1 MAIPL
6 RRCRAVAIPLVSES
20 PHRGSTSCNPAPPS
34 PATQAPAAI
43 APTLPSEPTP
53 SSPSSSSASS
63 REQPGTP
70 ESAEEV
76 TEPPARSEVPPPRR
90 RHYACGPKLCALC
103 EKNWPPIG
111 HKTVIP
117 NLAVATIIRHAMPHR
132 FQTLEQ
138 IEEREIA
145 TGFAKP
151 PTDLGA
157 VGDGD
162 GDVEY
167 GPPGEYKP
175 PAWTSDRARPKKS
188 CLRKRDSNRFAPYP
202 SPSTRPS
209 LVRRSTK
216 DIKASLDEALANRMI
231 LNYEGPVA
239 TAIRNEMSAI
249 HIPGVKPFRW
259 QPEYT
264 GPRSETF
271 DDSDQPLSK
280 TTNNPEAPTY
290 DLAPSPQQDL
300 KDKAA
305 VGELTLPRPG
315 KKRQHD
321 EDKEDDEIPTN
332 SGLKTVEGSPPKKQ
346 RTTKQL
352 PTTPLSNVAKRTT
365 KSQKTRRSPTPPS
378 PSPTRSTSSSE
389 TSTTVPTDSSTSSSD
404 EGRSSPASSE
414 SDFQD
419 SSPRKARIAK
429 KKLRFQFS
437 NPSSTH
443 PKFGITDSMYFHH
456 HRGKSLSHKLRKT
469 KESHTYVPATGVW
482 TESEVRRAAS
492 SKLKWDKLRQGSL
505 ERLTSC
511 ERLKNRVK
519 KHEEN
524 DKVVERFQK
533 LVDRYEAGWSG
544 IALAGV
550 RARYIRPKKNE
561 VPKKKNKEAMPF
573 LDHADAMR
581 EHYPSWDHP
590 AWEGVDEEAIANW
603 MKSSHYKLKVQD
615 VIAVLSDEES
625 ERRTANA
632 QPEDATEVASV
643 VDEDEARMRK

>member
-6 RRCRAVAIPLVSES
+6 RRCRAVAIPLLSES
-20 PHRGSTSCNPAPPS
+20 LQPGGTSSNPAPPS

-63 REQPGTP
+63 QEQTGTS
-70 ESAEEV
+70 ESAEQV
-76 TEPPARSEVPPPRR
+76 TEPPARSQVRPPRR

-151 PTDLGA
+151 PTDLKIA
-157 VGDGD
+157 EDDD

-175 PAWTSDRARPKKS
+175 PAWTSDKARPKKS

-216 DIKASLDEALANRMI
+216 DIKASLDEALVNRMI
-231 LNYEGPVA
+231 LNYDGPVA

-264 GPRSETF
+264 GPTSETS
-271 DDSDQPLSK
+271 DDSDQPLSRI
-280 TTNNPEAPTY
+280 TNNPEAPAD
-290 DLAPSPQQDL
+290 DLA
-300 KDKAA
+300 A
-305 VGELTLPRPG
+305 VWELTLPRPS

-321 EDKEDDEIPTN
+321 EDKEEDEIPTN

-365 KSQKTRRSPTPPS
+365 KSQKPRRSPTPPS
-378 PSPTRSTSSSE
+378 PSPTRSISPSE
-389 TSTTVPTDSSTSSSD
+389 TSTKVHTDSSTSSSD
-404 EGRSSPASSE
+404 EGRSSPAPSE
-414 SDFQD
+414 SDSQD
-419 SSPRKARIAK
+419 PSPRKARIAK

-443 PKFGITDSMYFHH
+443 PKFGITDSIYFHH
-456 HRGKSLSHKLRKT
+456 HRAKSLSHKLRKT
-469 KESHTYVPATGVW
+469 KESHTHVPVTGVW

-492 SKLKWDKLRQGSL
+492 LKLDWDKLRQGSFH
-505 ERLTSC
+505 RLTSR
-511 ERLKNRVK
+511 ERLKDRMK
-519 KHEEN
+519 KHEKN
-524 DKVVERFQK
+524 DTVLERFQR

-544 IALAGV
+544 IDLAGV

-561 VPKKKNKEAMPF
+561 VPKRKNKEALPF
-573 LDHADAMR
+573 LKHSDAMR

-590 AWEGVDEEAIANW
+590 AWEGVDEKAIANW
-603 MKSSHYKLKVQD
+603 MESSHYKLKVQD

-625 ERRTANA
+625 ERRTVNT

-643 VDEDEARMRK
+643 VDEDEARMRR